1 MNYALIKLYD
11 MTDLKVQNDLKM
23 LLRNR
28 LAISNLMIFRMSRLV
43 LISTTCMCINTFP
56 WMQTTDINGESI
68 DNPNLAMI
76 EVT

>member
-1 MNYALIKLYD
+1 
-11 MTDLKVQNDLKM
+11 
-23 LLRNR
+23 
-28 LAISNLMIFRMSRLV
+28 MSRLV

-76 EVT
+76 EVTQDRIRTDNLKIAIY